1 MRIEEVP
8 QDLKY
13 CKDAVVRDQNYAV
26 DNDGRYHMVKSDGW
40 TAKNDALDLA
50 LEEDVDKEERSRMT
64 LQTAD
69 IFEGTE
75 LDISHQPA
83 AHCENGAI
91 STLLRYYGIELS
103 EPMIFGLASG
113 LFFTHL
119 TFVKMGGMP
128 VTSFR
133 TFPGVLFK
141 RITKLFGIKSRTQ
154 RFFSHKAA
162 MKKLDELI
170 LHKQTPVGCVVGMYE
185 LPYMPKEYRFRFNG
199 HNICI
204 TGKDESRKLYRV
216 LDSNATQKVTI
227 SAEDL
232 AKVRFP
238 AGGVYPLMGQMYWIE
253 SLPKHLPDLKPLIL
267 KSIHK
272 TCWYMVSQP
281 KFIKYVGTNGILY
294 LSQRIRNWDTVMG
307 KRRALLNLAQVVRM
321 LEEIGTGG
329 AGFRFMYGAFLQ
341 EAADITGIS
350 ELNDYCL
357 RITDIGDLWRDFAYK
372 ASRIIK
378 GRSIKSHPSSLEDGR
393 IATELGET
401 RERSSK
407 SQYTYNDLGDLLQ
420 DISEKERI
428 LFLELDKTVRSYM

>member
-128 VTSFR
+128 VTAFR

-141 RITKLFGIKSRTQ
+141 RITKLLGIKSATQ
-154 RFFSHKAA
+154 RFLSKEKS
-162 MKKLDELI
+162 MRKLDQLI
-170 LHKQTPVGCVVGMYE
+170 LEEKIPVGCVVGIYE
-185 LPYMPKEYRFRFNG
+185 LPYYPPENRFRFNG

-204 TGKDESRKLYRV
+204 IGKDEENDEYRV
-216 LDSNATQKVTI
+216 LDSNATEKVTI
-227 SAEDL
+227 SRENL
-232 AKVRFP
+232 IKVRF
-238 AGGVYPLMGQMYWIE
+238 AKGAYPLMGQMYWIK
-253 SLPKHLPDLKPLIL
+253 SIPKDLPERMRTDKPDVEFLKPLVL
-267 KSIHK
+267 KAIRD
-272 TCWYMVSQP
+272 TCKNMTSQP
-281 KFIKYVGTNGILY
+281 KWFPYVGVNGIRY
-294 LSQRIRNWDTVMG
+294 LARRMRTWEQKEGR
-307 KRRALLNLAQVVRM
+307 RRARIYLVQVIRM

-329 AGFRFMYGAFLQ
+329 AGFRFVYGAFLQ
-341 EAADITGIS
+341 EASERTGIA
-350 ELNDYCL
+350 ELNDYSI
-357 RITDIGDLWRDFAYK
+357 RITEIGDMWRDFGYK
-372 ASRIIK
+372 ASKVFKRRA
-378 GRSIKSHPSSLEDGR
+378 GNN
-393 IATELGET
+393 
-401 RERSSK
+401 
-407 SQYTYNDLGDLLQ
+407 YTYDDLADMLEKISDAERAFFLDLKNAVEQ
-420 DISEKERI
+420 
-428 LFLELDKTVRSYM
+428 Y